1 MAKAMKKSTKK
12 AMPKMA
18 AAPMAPD
25 TDADGYK
32 KGGMVKGKKK

>member
-1 MAKAMKKSTKK
+1 MAKRTLMMKKGAKK
-12 AMPKMA
+12 AMP
-18 AAPMAPD
+18 APMKPD

>member
-1 MAKAMKKSTKK
+1 MAKKPMMKKGMKK
-12 AMPKMA
+12 P
-18 AAPMAPD
+18 AAPMKPD